1 MASTFNARDA
11 AAYERSMGRW
21 SRRLAPGFIAFAG
34 LDGVRSVLDVGCGT
48 GSLLFEL
55 AANSA
60 LHRLEGLDASDI
72 YVRAALDRS
81 ADPRIGIQHGDACAM
96 PFDDAAFDA
105 ALSQLVL
112 QFIPDPAAAVA
123 EMRRVVRPGGIVAA
137 AVWNSGG
144 GMPHQ
149 RMFWDTA
156 AMLDPAAAALRGQTF
171 NRPMTRRG
179 DLRSLF
185 EQTGLED
192 VSESSETIWMD
203 FDGFDDFWGPIA
215 SGEGTLGKYVTA
227 LPAEAASRLQRHL
240 QAAYEAGRP
249 DGPRPFACTA
259 HTCRGRV
266 PAAPPCRP

>member
-1 MASTFNARDA
+1 MVSTFNARDA

-34 LDGVRSVLDVGCGT
+34 LDGMRSVLDVGCGT

-55 AANSA
+55 AANPA
-60 LHRLEGLDASDI
+60 FDRLEGLDASEI
-72 YVRAALDRS
+72 YVRAARDRS
-81 ADPRIGIQHGDACAM
+81 ADTRIGIQHGDACAM

-123 EMRRVVRPGGIVAA
+123 EMCRVVRPGGIVAA

-156 AMLDPAAAALRGQTF
+156 AMLDPAAVALRGQTF

-179 DLRSLF
+179 NLHSLF

-192 VSESSETIWMD
+192 VSESSATIWMD

-215 SGEGTLGKYVTA
+215 SGEGTLGKYVTS
-227 LPAEAASRLQRHL
+227 LPGEAAYCLQRHL
-240 QAAYEAGRP
+240 QAAYEAGQP

-259 HTCRGRV
+259 HVCRGMV
-266 PAAPPCRP
+266 PTVPGA